1 VEPIFNNAP
10 LPPPPAAE
18 RPPKGVIDD
27 LAKSRELIDWFFQTC
42 TNPVA
47 GGSLPEDEW
56 YDLYCS
62 VCRRNY
68 RRPLPLESFRRI
80 ARSYLERD
88 PVRGSIRQIDGVWHY
103 YGALPL
109 IPQGAA

>member
-1 VEPIFNNAP
+1 
-10 LPPPPAAE
+10 
-18 RPPKGVIDD
+18 
-27 LAKSRELIDWFFQTC
+27 
-42 TNPVA
+42 
-47 GGSLPEDEW
+47 
-56 YDLYCS
+56 
-62 VCRRNY
+62 
-68 RRPLPLESFRRI
+68 LPLESFRRI